1 MKIIHTGDWHIGK
14 LVHGLHMTE
23 DQRYIL
29 KQLVSL
35 IEEENPDV
43 LIIAGDIYD
52 RSVPPVEAVEL
63 LDETLSAI
71 VVKYKTKVI
80 LIAGNHDS
88 PDRVGF
94 ANKMLRDNGLFI
106 TGNLSASI
114 QPIVIEDE
122 FGPISFYPIPYS
134 EPALVRELLGDEK
147 IRSHDAA
154 MKGIID
160 RINENIDLKS
170 RNICIAH
177 GYVIGTQSLVE
188 SESERPLSIGGSDY
202 VSVEYFDSFN
212 YVALGHLHGPQ
223 RVKNDHIRYS
233 GSLMKYSF
241 SEANQKK
248 SVTLINMDQAGNIEI
263 EMKELQPI
271 RDMRI
276 IKGKI
281 ENLIDPDVYSKTNTD
296 DYIKAVLTDRGEL
309 VDAISKLRAVYPNV
323 LRMEKEQFDRE
334 AGHDQTS
341 ASSEFTK
348 KNPLDLFSE
357 FYENVS
363 GEAFVEDKKSIV
375 ATIIEEL
382 NTSGRNS

>member
-35 IEEENPDV
+35 IEQEKPDV

-52 RSVPPVEAVEL
+52 RSVPPVEAVDL
-63 LDETLSAI
+63 LDEVLSDI
-71 VVKYKTKVI
+71 VIKHQTKVL

-94 ANKMLRDNGLFI
+94 ANKMLQDNGLYI
-106 TGNLSASI
+106 SGNLSETI
-114 QPIVIEDE
+114 KPIVIEDE
-122 FGPISFYPIPYS
+122 YGPISFYPIPYS
-134 EPALVRELLGDEK
+134 EPALVREILSNDE
-147 IRSHDAA
+147 IRTHDAA
-154 MKGIID
+154 MKGIVD
-160 RINENIDLKS
+160 RINENIDPGS

-177 GYVIGTQSLVE
+177 GYIIGSESLIE

-202 VSVEYFDSFN
+202 VSVEYFDEFD

-223 RVKNDHIRYS
+223 RVKYDHIRYS

-248 SVTLINMDQAGNIEI
+248 SVTLIQMDHEGNVEL
-263 EMKELQPI
+263 EYKELKPI
-271 RDMRI
+271 RDMRV
-276 IKGKI
+276 IKGKL
-281 ENLIDPDVYSKTNTD
+281 ENLIDPDIYRETNTD
-296 DYIKAVLTDRGEL
+296 DYIKAILTDRSEL
-309 VDAISKLRAVYPNV
+309 VDAISKLRAIYPNV
-323 LRMEKEQFDRE
+323 LRMEKEQFERE

-341 ASSEFTK
+341 ASNEFTK

-363 GEAFVEDKKSIV
+363 GESFSEEKKSV
-375 ATIIEEL
+375 VSRIIDDL
-382 NTSGRNS
+382 NRTGRNS